1 MTNREIVEEL
11 LRLVF
16 DANDLDAAGI
26 LLHAD
31 FVSHNP
37 LVPHDPATQSGRD
50 AFIAFFRGPAGQ
62 ALMAA
67 DSDVRRIVAGDDLV
81 AVHSRLARA
90 GAPPTAI
97 VDILRV
103 LDGKVVEHWDVVQPI
118 PDTPANPHGM
128 V

>member
-1 MTNREIVEEL
+1 MTEREIVEEL

-16 DANDLDAAGI
+16 DARDLDAAGA

-37 LVPHDPATQSGRD
+37 LVPHDPAAQSGRD
-50 AFIAFFRGPAGQ
+50 AFLDFFRGPAGR
-62 ALMAA
+62 ALAGA
-67 DSDVRRIVAGDDLV
+67 DSEIRRIVAGDDLV
-81 AVHSRLARA
+81 AVHSRLAVA
-90 GAPPTAI
+90 GAPATAV

-118 PDTPANPHGM
+118 PEKSANNNTM
-128 V
+128 F

>member
-16 DANDLDAAGI
+16 DANDLDSAGA
-26 LLHAD
+26 LLHPD

-50 AFIAFFRGPAGQ
+50 AFLDFFRGPAGR

-67 DSDVRRIVAGDDLV
+67 DSEVRRIVAGDDLV
-81 AVHSRLARA
+81 AVHSRLAMA

-103 LDGKVVEHWDVVQPI
+103 LDGKIVEHWDVVQPI
-118 PDTPANPHGM
+118 PDVPANPHEM

>member
-1 MTNREIVEEL
+1 MINREIVEEL

-16 DANDLDAAGI
+16 DANDLDAAGAF
-26 LLHAD
+26 LHPD

-50 AFIAFFRGPAGQ
+50 AFLDFFRSPAGR

-67 DSDVRRIVAGDDLV
+67 DSEVRRIVAGDDLV
-81 AVHSRLARA
+81 AVHSRLAMA
-90 GAPPTAI
+90 GAPPTAV

-128 V
+128 L

>member
-1 MTNREIVEEL
+1 MTTREIVEEL
-11 LRLVF
+11 LHLVF
-16 DANDLDAAGI
+16 DANDLDAAGT

-37 LVPHDPATQSGRD
+37 LVPHDPAAQSGRD
-50 AFIAFFRGPAGQ
+50 AFLDFFRGPAGR
-62 ALMAA
+62 ALAGA
-67 DSDVRRIVAGDDLV
+67 DSEIRRIVAGDDLV
-81 AVHSRLARA
+81 AVHSRLAVA
-90 GAPPTAI
+90 GAPATAV

-118 PDTPANPHGM
+118 PETPANPHGM

>member
-1 MTNREIVEEL
+1 MTEREIVEEL

-16 DANDLDAAGI
+16 DARDLDAAGA

-37 LVPHDPATQSGRD
+37 LVPHDPAAQSGRD
-50 AFIAFFRGPAGQ
+50 AFLDFFRGPAGR
-62 ALMAA
+62 ALAGA
-67 DSDVRRIVAGDDLV
+67 DSEIRRIVAGDDLV
-81 AVHSRLARA
+81 AVHSRLAVA
-90 GAPPTAI
+90 GAPATAV

-118 PDTPANPHGM
+118 PDAPANPHGM
-128 V
+128 L

>member
-1 MTNREIVEEL
+1 MTEREIVEEL

-16 DANDLDAAGI
+16 DARDLDAAGA

-37 LVPHDPATQSGRD
+37 LVPHDPAAQSGRD
-50 AFIAFFRGPAGQ
+50 AFLDFFRGPAGR
-62 ALMAA
+62 ALAGA
-67 DSDVRRIVAGDDLV
+67 DSEIRRIVAGDDLV
-81 AVHSRLARA
+81 AVHSRLAVA
-90 GAPPTAI
+90 GAPATAV

-118 PDTPANPHGM
+118 PETPANPHGM

>member
-16 DANDLDAAGI
+16 DENDLDAAGA

-37 LVPHDPATQSGRD
+37 LVPHDPATQSGRA
-50 AFIAFFRGPAGQ
+50 AFLDFFRGPGGQ
-62 ALMAA
+62 ALMQA
-67 DSDVRRIVAGDDLV
+67 DTEVRRIVAGDDLV
-81 AVHSRLARA
+81 AVHSRLAPA
-90 GAPPTAI
+90 GAPAAAV

-103 LDGKVVEHWDVVQPI
+103 LDGTVVEHWDVVQPI
-118 PDTPANPHGM
+118 PDAPAHPPGM

>member
-1 MTNREIVEEL
+1 MTEREIVEEL

-16 DANDLDAAGI
+16 DARDLDAAGA

-37 LVPHDPATQSGRD
+37 LVPHDPAAQSGRD
-50 AFIAFFRGPAGQ
+50 AFLDFFRGPAGR
-62 ALMAA
+62 ALAGA
-67 DSDVRRIVAGDDLV
+67 DSEIRRIVAGDDLV
-81 AVHSRLARA
+81 AVHSRLAVA
-90 GAPPTAI
+90 GAPATAV

-118 PDTPANPHGM
+118 LDAPANPHGM